1 MAPAI
6 GDPIMA
12 ANPWNNI
19 KIPNALVNFSIPMRS
34 TAMIERNAEKQATK
48 KRDAVREKR
57 RRVINLSTYYIFSKT
72 FQKINHLPIA
82 NPKIAEY
89 VNWTAGVMIIPLNMV
104 ARPPTVIATL
114 LSILAS
120 TLSNELIKPQNIRA
134 TVFEIPITDIVSV
147 AKFSSIP
154 LSFALFAK

>member
-19 KIPNALVNFSIPMRS
+19 KMPNALVNFSIPMRS
-34 TAMIERNAEKQATK
+34 TAMIERNAEKQATT
-48 KRDAVREKR
+48 KRDNYQSVDRKP
-57 RRVINLSTYYIFSKT
+57 I
-72 FQKINHLPIA
+72 QKINHLPIA
-82 NPKIAEY
+82 NPKITEY
-89 VNWTAGVMIIPLNMV
+89 VNWTVGVIISPLNMV

-147 AKFSSIP
+147 AKFLSIP
-154 LSFALFAK
+154 LSLALSAK